1 MKNFKIND
9 TYYIKVVDAKT
20 VETNIIDGDDR
31 SYGVVDMESAYLRKL
46 TDYFTKGK
54 NEEMSIE
61 EVRTNF
67 NKMFGMLGIPR
78 QGYEERY
85 PKFAEIKRNA
95 DGSVVK
101 VIDKKILKEAAE
113 ALFKWFS
120 ETSYKPSLRFANNL
134 VFAEDKEAYVRNYFA
149 IQNHPD
155 FVRICELTEEK
166 NAELNAVLELLAKA
180 GVDKPTTRIN
190 KRFTIFYGDPGG
202 GKTTTAMG
210 MTDLI
215 VVCNSRILPDDL
227 LAVFDFDD
235 GKPVF
240 KHTALYDAMTTG
252 KPILLDE
259 INNLQRDTLDF
270 LQGILDNKGY
280 FEFKGT
286 KIEIADGF
294 KIIGTMN
301 LHKDQTTVGITE
313 ALADRGDEIRE
324 FELTPELLINAW
336 L

>member
-9 TYYIKVVDAKT
+9 TYYIKLVDSET
-20 VETNIIDGDDR
+20 VETNIIDGNPIT
-31 SYGVVDMESAYLRKL
+31 YGTKDMESAFLRKL
-46 TDYFTKGK
+46 TDFYTKGK
-54 NEEMSIE
+54 NEEISIE

-67 NKMFGMLGIPR
+67 NKMFVMLGIPK
-78 QGYEERY
+78 QGYEARY
-85 PKFAEIKRNA
+85 PKFAEVKRNA
-95 DGSVVK
+95 DGSVIK
-101 VIDKKILKEAAE
+101 IIDKKLLLEAGE
-113 ALFKWFS
+113 RLFKWFS
-120 ETSYKPSLRFANNL
+120 ETSYKPSLRLANNL
-134 VFAEDKEAYVRNYFA
+134 PFVDDKCAYIRNYFA

-155 FVRICELTEEK
+155 YARICELVETD
-166 NAELNAVLELLAKA
+166 NVELDAICELLIKA
-180 GVDKPTTRIN
+180 GVEKPSTRIN

-280 FEFKGT
+280 FEFKGS

-313 ALADRGDEIRE
+313 ALADRCDEIRE